1 MGERVRPVRL
11 PADIQRR
18 LGLRWPNGRAS
29 ASGVEARQ
37 ASGATSA
44 DVAGDAVNE
53 ASSGAS
59 RRLLTVWTHGGE
71 FVALVAVVLVAYW
84 GATRAIF
91 LPTPHTPRNA
101 IPIIVALNIGAALLV
116 PYLRQRLHLNA
127 LAIRGLPDPLYTLYL
142 ATLILVGARAAVALA
157 IVTPF
162 ASDAPYALWSLLRH
176 GRRGRPSM
184 RLAFRSLMRLLRQA
198 AASAVII
205 WLAGLSYIAITIALH
220 SLGLSLLN
228 ARIPAALAAA
238 ALTLLCI
245 CALRLGRQAYD
256 IQQMTMTID
265 GGSIWASRARL
276 WSLCRVYLDSPM
288 FRYQALLLC
297 ACPLL
302 PLVEAIDD
310 VVAELAWA
318 LFLAPLCAVYYLA
331 LLSVRLQQRTD
342 ELQLTV
348 EELGVSRQREAELQ
362 DYAALITQ
370 AQEDERRRL
379 ARELHDDT
387 AQALVA
393 LARGLDSL
401 NGPSA
406 QLATTLAEPANH
418 IASHV
423 ANQEEPKRATA
434 PTHPGNAASDARFIA
449 ELGAMARQ
457 ALENVR
463 RACRDLRPSVLDD
476 LGLAAALD
484 ALSADMNRRGLPCA
498 FYTTGSERAYPSTV
512 EVTIYRVAQ
521 EALSNTLH
529 HAQPAQA
536 RLELTY
542 EPDAIRLVV
551 ADNGRGFDYTAQ
563 LRKARLARDRTTDT
577 PDPLGDDPAP
587 KAANFPTSGAETR
600 VGLGLLGMRERAAL
614 IGATLDIQSVRG
626 LGVRLTL
633 VARAGEL
640 GG

>member
-1 MGERVRPVRL
+1 MSERVRPAPL

-18 LGLRWPNGRAS
+18 LGRRWPHARATATNSEAQRAS
-29 ASGVEARQ
+29 ATISAGAARS
-37 ASGATSA
+37 ASQ
-44 DVAGDAVNE
+44 
-53 ASSGAS
+53 
-59 RRLLTVWTHGGE
+59 RLLTVWTHGGE
-71 FVALVAVVLVAYW
+71 FVALVVVALVAYW

-176 GRRGRPSM
+176 RRQRRPSL
-184 RLAFRSLMRLLRQA
+184 RLAFRSFMRLLRQA

-220 SLGLSLLN
+220 ALGLSLLN

-238 ALTLLCI
+238 GLTLLCI

-256 IQQMTMTID
+256 IQQMTIA
-265 GGSIWASRARL
+265 GGSVWASRARL

-348 EELGVSRQREAELQ
+348 EELGASRQREAELQ

-379 ARELHDDT
+379 ARELHDYT

-406 QLATTLAEPANH
+406 QLATTLAEPANYV
-418 IASHV
+418 ANHV
-423 ANQEEPKRATA
+423 ASQEEPKRATE

-498 FYTTGSERAYPSTV
+498 FYTTGAERAYPSTV
-512 EVTIYRVAQ
+512 EVTIYRIAQ

-551 ADNGRGFDYTAQ
+551 ADNGRGFDYAAQ

-577 PDPLGDDPAP
+577 SEDTSDPLGDDPTP
-587 KAANFPTSGAETR
+587 KAANVPTSSAETR

-633 VARAGEL
+633 VARANPQDPHL
-640 GG
+640 PL